1 MIKHNESAT
10 WLATALLAFSAL
22 CGYLAGLFIGH
33 TAEVVN
39 GLFLLPVLASMVY
52 LAIAWL
58 LNWNKQDEP
67 YTVDITMVQDVMSE
81 VYSDNHEI
89 IIFGNG
95 ICGIDDPA
103 GQCEIDFNSL
113 DEMYE
118 WSRLK
123 REELDE
129 SY

>member
-10 WLATALLAFSAL
+10 WLATALLAFSAS

-39 GLFLLPVLASMVY
+39 GLFLLPVLASILY
-52 LAIAWL
+52 LVITWWL
-58 LNWNKQDEP
+58 NGRNQDEP
-67 YTVDITMVQDVMSE
+67 YPIDITMVRDVMCE
-81 VYSDNHEI
+81 VYTDGHELI
-89 IIFGNG
+89 LHGVG
-95 ICGIDDPA
+95 VCGIDDPA
-103 GQCEIDFNSL
+103 GHCEIDFNDL
-113 DEMYE
+113 DELYE
-118 WSRLK
+118 WCRRR